1 MGVRTFSGCYYS
13 NKILADE
20 DELIFSSGLDF
31 DPAVNNNSLTCTGG
45 DIVITNTRGYC
56 SSFYLDIYIDGEY
69 ACATKEKN
77 DKNED
82 THDMTLYIDTEDS
95 IDESVLF
102 NNSGNIKIVAKNN
115 NGSGNVIGLRGSS
128 SGESEITVRAYYEDP
143 LYFTAHPSNLKIN
156 NTSSYTGRTA
166 SLTWSAAS
174 LSNGGSI
181 RYSIRKN
188 GAEVASVTDTTSC
201 TISETTTS
209 TWGTSAV
216 TLTVVAT
223 GSGLTSNAT
232 NGVTYTYKPAFTT
245 NPSNLKIN
253 NTTSYTGQTASLT
266 WSAAALSNSSSITYS
281 IRKNGTQVATT
292 SSTSYSFPESTTS
305 DWGTSAVTLT
315 VVATGSGLTSSATNG
330 VSYTYKPVFTANP
343 SNLLVNNSSSYIG
356 QTAPLTWSA
365 ASISNNASI
374 KYSIRKNGAEIANVT
389 DTTSYTILESTTST
403 WGETAVTLTVVANST
418 GITSTASNGVTYTYK
433 PPYTNIGNPSG
444 LSVDETGV
452 TSAYV
457 KKNSSFTLKWTAAEN
472 GVNNAVTSYTIYK
485 DGEQYLTNITEIQTT
500 ISTSSLTAGK
510 KYTFTV
516 QAIGEKNNSNNSN
529 EVSVSIYTD
538 PQAPKSI
545 FISDSTPDL
554 NSNVTIYWDE
564 AASGSYNSITGYKIY
579 ESTSVDGQYRLF
591 AEITNN
597 DIIGEYTFKVPSN
610 ANGSYYYKI
619 STVGARS
626 ESAMSEQY
634 VNYTIMVYT
643 ACTAPTVFN
652 LEKTLTNGQATTLYW
667 SGAEGGTNNNI
678 KNYLIEQSESSDGL
692 IWDNFTQLTLVS
704 GDITSTTVYPPTE
717 DGHYYKYRIQVQGEL
732 ENEEYYSEWKDCSN
746 YLQKYDTEGIDFTDA
761 ILTSGLTRVKAIH
774 MIELQNKI
782 NEIRVASDIEE
793 YAFTKIESGITSLGG
808 WTSHVTEL
816 RKAIEDIVSYTIE
829 WEEIEKNIPRVSI
842 IEQIRTIV
850 KNL

>member
-1 MGVRTFSGCYYS
+1 MGTRQISGYLYNSKTCKHEGEVTYTYMDGDS
-13 NKILADE
+13 PL
-20 DELIFSSGLDF
+20 SGK
-31 DPAVNNNSLTCTGG
+31 TCTDATIVIDQFKGWGKSYYFDVYIGGQKACETVELNDQDSSDYHELLAKVDMKYGLHSDVLFGNSG
-45 DIVITNTRGYC
+45 DIKLVVNDNTSPYTDDVC
-56 SSFYLDIYIDGEY
+56 KF
-69 ACATKEKN
+69 
-77 DKNED
+77 
-82 THDMTLYIDTEDS
+82 
-95 IDESVLF
+95 
-102 NNSGNIKIVAKNN
+102 
-115 NGSGNVIGLRGSS
+115 GSGSIVIY
-128 SGESEITVRAYYEDP
+128 AAYEDP
-143 LYFTAHPSNLKIN
+143 PYFKTNPSNLKVN
-156 NTSSYTGRTA
+156 NSTSYTGQTA
-166 SLTWSAAS
+166 PLTWSAAS
-174 LSNGGSI
+174 LSNGGTVT
-181 RYSIRKN
+181 YSIRKN
-188 GAEVASVTDTTSC
+188 GSQIA
-201 TISETTTS
+201 TTTS
-209 TWGTSAV
+209 TSYTIPESTTKSWGTSAI

-223 GSGLTSNAT
+223 GAGLTSSAT

-245 NPSNLKIN
+245 NPSNLKIS
-253 NTTSYTGQTASLT
+253 NTTSYTGRTASLT
-266 WSAAALSNSSSITYS
+266 WSAAVLSNSGSITYS

-292 SSTSYSFPESTTS
+292 SSTSYSFSESTTKS
-305 DWGTSAVTLT
+305 WGTSAVTLT

-356 QTAPLTWSA
+356 QTAPLTWIA
-365 ASISNNASI
+365 ASISNDASI
-374 KYSIRKNGAEIANVT
+374 KYSIRKNGTEIANVT
-389 DTTSYTILESTTST
+389 DTTSYTIPEATTST
-403 WGETAVTLTVVANST
+403 WGEVAVTLTVIASST
-418 GITSTASNGVTYTYK
+418 GITSATSNEVTYTYK

-457 KKNSSFTLKWTAAEN
+457 KKDGSFTLKWTAAED

-485 DGEQYLTNITEIQTT
+485 DGEQYLTGITNTQTI
-500 ISTSSLTAGK
+500 ISTSSLSAGK
-510 KYTFTV
+510 KHTFTV

-545 FISDSTPDL
+545 FISDATPDL
-554 NSNVTIYWDE
+554 NSNITIYWDE

-591 AEITNN
+591 AEITNS

-652 LEKTLTNGQATTLYW
+652 LEKTVTNGQATTLYW
-667 SGAEGGTNNNI
+667 SGAKGGTNNNI

-692 IWDNFTQLTLVS
+692 IWGNFTQLALVFNN
-704 GDITSTTVYPPTE
+704 ITSTTVYPPFE

-761 ILTSGLTRVKAIH
+761 VLISGVTRVKAIH

-782 NEIRVASDIEE
+782 NEIRAASDIEE
-793 YAFTKIESGITSLGG
+793 YAFTKIESGVTSLGG
-808 WTSHVTEL
+808 WTSHVIEL

-829 WEEIEKNIPRVSI
+829 WEEIEKNTPRASV